1 MLSPPMIRRSMDQQA
16 VLLMVLFCLLLGL
29 QQVMIKSI
37 ADDMPPLS
45 QMVVRC
51 GLALPLMMLL
61 AWRQGVC
68 WAQYRQH
75 WAAGLWVGLGFTGEF
90 AFLAWGLEYSL
101 ASHMS
106 VFLYTAPIFA
116 ALGLHFLVPGEQ
128 LTRRQWIGILCAFIG
143 MLVAMAPSADIPNI
157 HHVLLGDALGLCAG
171 LSWAATTLVLRRT
184 SLNQTPPSQIIAY
197 QLAVL
202 VLLLGPVVYGLG
214 QWQQIMITPA
224 VVMSLS
230 FQTLV
235 ISFAALLLW
244 FALLARYKASQ
255 LGAFSFLSPLFG
267 VIFGV
272 IWLDEPLSWNF
283 IAGGLAILM
292 GVFCVSRG

>member
-1 MLSPPMIRRSMDQQA
+1 
-16 VLLMVLFCLLLGL
+16 MVLFCLLLGL

-37 ADDMPPLS
+37 AESMPPLA

-51 GLALPLMMLL
+51 GLALPLMALL
-61 AWRQGVC
+61 AWRQRIG
-68 WAQYRQH
+68 WRQYRQH
-75 WAAGLWVGLGFTGEF
+75 WASGLLVGLGFTGEF

-128 LTRRQWIGILCAFIG
+128 LSKHQWVGISCAFIG
-143 MLVAMAPSADIPNI
+143 MLVAMAPSADISNI
-157 HHVLLGDALGLCAG
+157 DDILLGDALGLCAG

-184 SLNQTPPSQIIAY
+184 SLNQAPASQIVTY

-202 VLLLGPVVYGLG
+202 VLILGPWVYGLD
-214 QWQQIMITPA
+214 QWQYIKITPA
-224 VVMSLS
+224 VIVSLS

-235 ISFAALLLW
+235 ISFVALLLW

-283 IAGGLAILM
+283 VAGGLAILT

>member
-1 MLSPPMIRRSMDQQA
+1 MISTPMIRRSMDQQA
-16 VLLMVLFCLLLGL
+16 ILLMVLFCVLLGL

-37 ADDMPPLS
+37 AESMPPLS

-51 GLALPLMMLL
+51 GLALPLIAFL
-61 AWRQGVC
+61 AWRQGVG
-68 WAQYRQH
+68 WAQYRQY
-75 WAAGLWVGLGFTGEF
+75 WAAGLLVGLGFTGEF

-128 LTRRQWIGILCAFIG
+128 LTKRQWVGILCAFIG
-143 MLVAMAPSADIPNI
+143 MLVAMAPSADIPDI
-157 HHVLLGDALGLCAG
+157 HHVLFGDALGLCAG
-171 LSWAATTLVLRRT
+171 LCWAATTLVLRRT
-184 SLNQTPPSQIIAY
+184 ALNQTPPSQIIAY
-197 QLAVL
+197 QLAAL
-202 VLLLGPVVYGLG
+202 VVLLGPVVYGLG
-214 QWQQIMITPA
+214 QWQHINFTTG
-224 VVMSLS
+224 VVASLT

-267 VIFGV
+267 VFFGV
-272 IWLDEPLSWNF
+272 IWLNEPLSWNF
-283 IAGGLAILM
+283 IAGGLAILA